1 MLIGL
6 LEDDPAQAQLL
17 IAWLDGAGHQVAH
30 AASGDDFLEL
40 YRQQAM
46 DLAILDWQ
54 VPDKT
59 GLEVLAILRG
69 QYECQIPILFS
80 TQRNTEAD
88 IVTALQSGAD
98 DYLTKP
104 VRQAELLARITALG
118 RRAGVVEVSEVMT
131 FGPIDFNTQSQ
142 TVSVSGEPV
151 KLTRKDYA
159 VALCLF
165 QNVGKVLSREF
176 LLKTVWG
183 VDCSL
188 DTRTVDVHVSR
199 VRRALKLGAGT
210 GYGVKNIYQH
220 GYRLHLLEESI
231 L

>member
-17 IAWLDGAGHQVAH
+17 IAWLESASHQVVH
-30 AASGDDFLEL
+30 AATGDTFLAM
-40 YRQQAM
+40 YRQQAI

-59 GLEVLAILRG
+59 GLEVLAMLRG
-69 QYECQIPILFS
+69 QYDCQIPILFS

-88 IVTALQSGAD
+88 IVIALQTGAD

-104 VRQAELLARITALG
+104 VRQAELLARISALG
-118 RRAGVVEVSEVMT
+118 RRAGVTGTNNLMR
-131 FGPIDFNTQSQ
+131 FGAIEFDTQQHTVTLNNEPI
-142 TVSVSGEPV
+142 

-165 QNVGKVLSREF
+165 QNIGKVLSREF
-176 LLKTVWG
+176 LLKAVWG
-183 VDCSL
+183 LDNTL

-199 VRRALKLGAGT
+199 VRRALKLGSAT

-220 GYRLHLLEESI
+220 GYRLHQI
-231 L
+231 DDAI

>member
-1 MLIGL
+1 MLIGV

-17 IAWLDGAGHQVAH
+17 ISWLEAAGHHVQH
-30 AASGDDFLEL
+30 AASGDDFLGIYSQHAL
-40 YRQQAM
+40 

-54 VPDKT
+54 VPDKS
-59 GLEVLAILRG
+59 GLEVLSILRT

-88 IVTALQSGAD
+88 IVTALQTGAD

-118 RRAGVVEVSEVMT
+118 RRAGIAETSALMS
-131 FGPIDFNTQSQ
+131 FGPLTIDTQQQ
-142 TVSVSGEPV
+142 TISSHGELV
-151 KLTRKDYA
+151 KLTRKDYL

-165 QNVGKVLSREF
+165 QNLGKVLSREY
-176 LLKTVWG
+176 LLKAVWG
-183 VDCSL
+183 IDTGL

-199 VRRALKLGAGT
+199 VRRALKLGPEL
-210 GYGVKNIYQH
+210 GYGIKNIYQH
-220 GYRLHLLEESI
+220 GYRLLQLDA
-231 L
+231 